1 MALTN
6 FIPTIW
12 SETLWR
18 ELDKKYYAVGN
29 CNRDFEGEIKNQ
41 GDTVK
46 INGVS
51 AVTISDYT
59 KNNNFSG
66 GPETLS
72 DSTRSL
78 VITQAKMFNFQIDDI
93 DKAQQKPKVMQEAMS
108 IAADGLANAADSYI
122 YGMYGASGN
131 TIGLDGSSNTMFKS
145 QNNNVVAAAQITAA
159 TVVAK
164 LLAIRKMLMENN
176 VSADASV
183 ALEIPPAV
191 WALIAEAMIDK
202 KTNNDAITNRGYV
215 GTFLGFDFY
224 VSNNIAAVTE
234 TVSSASKS
242 VYKCYARTKRA
253 VTFAEQIKS
262 VEAYRPELRFA
273 DAVKGLHLYGAK
285 LIYPKECIL
294 VNWYL

>member
-1 MALTN
+1 MALNN

-12 SETLWR
+12 SETLFR

-59 KNNNFSG
+59 KNTNFSG

-72 DSTRSL
+72 DTTRSL

-93 DKAQQKPKVMQEAMS
+93 DKAQQKPKVMTEAMS
-108 IAADGLANAADSYI
+108 IAADGLANAADVYI

-131 TIGLDGSSNTMFKS
+131 TIALDGSSNTMFKS
-145 QNNNVVAAAQITAA
+145 ANNNVVAAAQITAA

-164 LLAIRKMLMENN
+164 LLAIRAMLMENN
-176 VSADASV
+176 VGADKSI

-191 WALIAEAMIDK
+191 WAVIAESMVDK
-202 KTNNDAITNRGYV
+202 KTNNDKITNAGYV
-215 GTFLGFDFY
+215 GSFLGFDFY
-224 VSNNIAAVTE
+224 VSNNIAGVTE
-234 TVSSASKS
+234 TVSGSSKT
-242 VYKCYARTKRA
+242 VFKCYARTKRA